1 MNNTGKQTLKITEEK
16 GLGAPLQGLYV
27 HWPWCVSKCPYCDF
41 NSHVRQ
47 VFTEDQYVEAICREL
62 DHAIELTG
70 GAQEKRQKEG
80 RKKRPALGSIFFGG
94 GTPSLMRP
102 QTVAAILDHI
112 RRRFTLADDIEITLE
127 ANPSSVE
134 ADRFADLAG
143 AGVNRLSLGVQALD
157 DEALKVLG
165 RAHGVPEALAAI
177 KIAQQHFSRMSF
189 DLIYSRDRQEL
200 ADWREEL
207 KRAIDLCDGHL
218 SLYQLT
224 IEPGTQY
231 KNLFE
236 RGVLSLPTSE
246 RAARFFHETREIC
259 ERAGLPA
266 YEISNYAAK
275 GQQSAHNLVYWRYGS
290 YIGVGP
296 GAHGR
301 IVVEGDQ
308 MASAVIRSPKRWM
321 TQVEQ
326 LGHGFESMEPLSK
339 SQMADE
345 MILMGMRLSQGL
357 DLVRLRQLTGHEIG
371 AQKISEL
378 LEAGL
383 CQLGAAGQ
391 ALSATERG
399 FGVLNLIVEQLS
411 LALELE

>member
-1 MNNTGKQTLKITEEK
+1 MDCKSKQIVNDTPKKSREAL
-16 GLGAPLQGLYV
+16 LQGLYI

-41 NSHVRQ
+41 NSHIRR
-47 VFTEDQYVEAICREL
+47 VFDEDQYVEAICHEL
-62 DHAIELTG
+62 DHVLGLTG
-70 GAQEKRQKEG
+70 GLQNERSL
-80 RKKRPALGSIFFGG
+80 LGSIFFGG

-102 QTVAAILDHI
+102 QTVAALLDHVKQ
-112 RRRFTLADDIEITLE
+112 RFTLADDIEITLE

-143 AGVNRLSLGVQALD
+143 AGVNRLSLGVQALE

-165 RAHGVPEALAAI
+165 RAHGVQEALKAI
-177 KIAQQHFSRMSF
+177 KLARQHFPRMSF
-189 DLIYSRDRQEL
+189 DLIYGRDRQEL
-200 ADWREEL
+200 ATWREEL
-207 KRAIDLCDGHL
+207 KRALDLCNGHL

-236 RGVLSLPTSE
+236 RGRLSLPTNE

-259 ERAGLPA
+259 EQAGLPA
-266 YEISNYAAK
+266 YEISNYAAP

-301 IVVEGDQ
+301 IIVDGKQ

-321 TQVEQ
+321 AQAKE
-326 LGHGFESMEPLSK
+326 LGHGYELIEPLDE

-345 MILMGMRLSQGL
+345 MILMGMRLVEGL
-357 DLVRLRQLTGHEIG
+357 DLGRLRQLTGQEIS
-371 AQKISEL
+371 AQKINEL
-378 LEAGL
+378 IEAGL
-383 CQLGAAGQ
+383 CESRAGRHTLQ
-391 ALSATERG
+391 ATEQG

-411 LALELE
+411 LALQAV

>member
-1 MNNTGKQTLKITEEK
+1 MDCKSKQIVKDTPKK
-16 GLGAPLQGLYV
+16 GREALLQGLYI

-41 NSHVRQ
+41 NSHIRR
-47 VFTEDQYVEAICREL
+47 VFDEGQYVEAICHEI
-62 DHAIELTG
+62 DHVLELTG
-70 GAQEKRQKEG
+70 GLQTE
-80 RKKRPALGSIFFGG
+80 RPLLGSIFFGG

-102 QTVAAILDHI
+102 QTVAALLDHV
-112 RRRFTLADDIEITLE
+112 RQRFTLADHIEITLE

-165 RAHGVPEALAAI
+165 RAHGVQEALAAI
-177 KIAQQHFSRMSF
+177 DLARQHFPRMSF
-189 DLIYSRDRQEL
+189 DLIYGRDRQDL
-200 ADWREEL
+200 AGWREEL
-207 KRAIDLCDGHL
+207 KRAIDLCNGHL

-231 KNLFE
+231 KNMFE
-236 RGVLSLPTSE
+236 RGQLSLPTNE

-259 ERAGLPA
+259 EQAGLPA
-266 YEISNYAAK
+266 YEISNYAAP

-301 IVVEGDQ
+301 LIVGGKQ

-321 TQVEQ
+321 AQAGE
-326 LGHGFESMEPLSK
+326 LGHGYELIEPLNK

-345 MILMGMRLSQGL
+345 MILMGMRLVEGL
-357 DLVRLRQLTGHEIG
+357 DLARLHRLTGREIS
-371 AQKISEL
+371 AQKLNEL
-378 LEAGL
+378 IEAGL
-383 CQLGAAGQ
+383 CQRGAGGQTLGA
-391 ALSATERG
+391 TEQG

-411 LALELE
+411 LALQPS